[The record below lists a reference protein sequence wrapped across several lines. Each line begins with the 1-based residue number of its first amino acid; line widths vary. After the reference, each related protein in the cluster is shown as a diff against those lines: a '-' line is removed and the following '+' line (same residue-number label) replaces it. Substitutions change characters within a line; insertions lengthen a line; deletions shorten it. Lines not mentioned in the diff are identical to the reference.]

1 MITKAFSK
9 LTWFLWV
16 LLVVVLPITTFP
28 LVMKLTGSSSVAP
41 ASLLFLI
48 PLIAIL
54 LPFVFIKKIPLPV
67 HVKAVLLF
75 FLFAF
80 GTILLAFLRP
90 IPDYKEQSLISAAI
104 EGVATL
110 VLGLC
115 FYLVTVIILNT
126 PARIEKTLRLLNWTG
141 LFLVIWS
148 IVQVNAKEYFP
159 SLFIFLEDIRPFF
172 SPTRILSDR
181 ILGFASEPSW
191 LAHMLNL
198 VYLAYW
204 LAAVYTRK
212 SVHRFKVWRFIFEDV
227 LLVLGVITL
236 VGSLSRGGLMA
247 FMMVI
252 GLIFILLNLRL
263 IKWIVRKF
271 QSRKKVIYTAGVSLG
286 LFIVYLGLL
295 ITALWGFSKID
306 PRMQNVFNFKKDEPN
321 ALLEYADTLQ
331 FGERVIYWQTGWN
344 IFNDHPIIGVG
355 VGLSG
360 FYFPQYLP
368 DIGWEMAESREL
380 LYQYTGL
387 MNIKNL
393 WSRLLAETG
402 IVGFALF
409 VNFLVLFGFTSS
421 EMIKKSTGFRKTLG
435 YMGVFMLM
443 ALVAEELSVDS
454 FALPYFWFTLG
465 LVTAAWR
472 WYLPLRGETSG

>member
-9 LTWFLWV
+9 LTWILWV
-16 LLVVVLPITTFP
+16 LLVLVLPITTFP

-159 SLFIFLEDIRPFF
+159 SLFIILEDIRPFF

-271 QSRKKVIYTAGVSLG
+271 QSRKKVIYTAGVSVG

-295 ITALWGFSKID
+295 ITALWGFSRID

-421 EMIKKSTGFRKTLG
+421 EMINKSTGFRKTLG

-443 ALVAEELSVDS
+443 ALIAEELSVDS

-472 WYLPLRGETSG
+472 WYLPLRGEASG